1 MNKLTS
7 SELIDQLNRIESR
20 LMQYKK
26 LGYDIIGS
34 RKFVL
39 NCAGTLT
46 PEILE
51 LGTGKGHTALAIAQ
65 AGYFLISVDNNSEML
80 DIARAWIARSGL
92 SNKVSLVYGNIE
104 GLKFP
109 NNSFSTIISVD
120 LWHHLS
126 NYEKAL
132 DEMFRVWNGKG
143 KLVIADMNERGMDI
157 VNQLHVSEGRIHP
170 SGKIGIDKL
179 GDMLA
184 GRKIAFNKYDDMCEM
199 VYIINKK
206 EN

>member
-109 NNSFSTIISVD
+109 NNS
-120 LWHHLS
+120 
-126 NYEKAL
+126 ECK
-132 DEMFRVWNGKG
+132 
-143 KLVIADMNERGMDI
+143 
-157 VNQLHVSEGRIHP
+157 
-170 SGKIGIDKL
+170 
-179 GDMLA
+179 
-184 GRKIAFNKYDDMCEM
+184 
-199 VYIINKK
+199 
-206 EN
+206 